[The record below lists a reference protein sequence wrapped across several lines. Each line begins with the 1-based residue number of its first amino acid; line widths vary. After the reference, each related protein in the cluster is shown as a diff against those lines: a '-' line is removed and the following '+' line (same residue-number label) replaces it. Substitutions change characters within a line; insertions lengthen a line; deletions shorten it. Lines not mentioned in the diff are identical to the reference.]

1 MRRAHHGAHRGAHH
15 GDIER
20 FDRWATTY
28 DRTPGQSFFRRI
40 HHQVG
45 DAVVAG
51 GSRPRRLLDLGCGT
65 GRLLEDLRR
74 RLPEAEL
81 VGVDPSEGMLAVA
94 RRRLAGEPGVRLEV
108 ATAARLPLPDA
119 SVDVVT
125 TTMSFHH
132 WEAQDASLR
141 EVARVLAPGGRL
153 LIADVLG
160 IGLIGRLLRPRGR
173 RHGAGY
179 RDAAELTVLFRDAGF
194 TAWRLRP
201 LFAPGVPI
209 FLAEAR
215 RPSER

>member
-94 RRRLAGEPGVRLEV
+94 RQRLTGEPGVRLEV

-132 WEAQDASLR
+132 WEEQDASLR
-141 EVARVLAPGGRL
+141 EVVRVLAPGGRL

-160 IGLIGRLLRPRGR
+160 IGVIGRLLRPRGR

-179 RDAAELTVLFRDAGF
+179 RDAAELTVLLRDAGF
-194 TAWRLRP
+194 SAWRLRP
-201 LFAPGVPI
+201 LFALGVPI

-215 RPSER
+215 RPADG

>member
-1 MRRAHHGAHRGAHH
+1 M
-15 GDIER
+15 
-20 FDRWATTY
+20 
-28 DRTPGQSFFRRI
+28 
-40 HHQVG
+40 
-45 DAVVAG
+45 VAG
-51 GSRPRRLLDLGCGT
+51 GSLPRRVLDLGCGT

-160 IGLIGRLLRPRGR
+160 IGAHRTAAPAAGTPPRSRLPRR
-173 RHGAGY
+173 
-179 RDAAELTVLFRDAGF
+179 
-194 TAWRLRP
+194 
-201 LFAPGVPI
+201 AP
-209 FLAEAR
+209 
-215 RPSER
+215 S

>member
-1 MRRAHHGAHRGAHH
+1 MRGARPRRAHHG
-15 GDIER
+15 DVER
-20 FDRWATTY
+20 FDRWASTY

-40 HHQVG
+40 HRRVVE
-45 DAVVAG
+45 AVVAG
-51 GSRPRRLLDLGCGT
+51 DRLPRRVLDLGCGT

-81 VGVDPSEGMLAVA
+81 VGVDPSEAMLTVA
-94 RRRLAGEPGVRLEV
+94 RGRLGRDPRVRLEV

-119 SVDVVT
+119 SLDVVT

-132 WEAQDASLR
+132 WEEQGASLR
-141 EVARVLAPGGRL
+141 EVGRVLAPGGRL

-160 IGLIGRLLRPRGR
+160 IGFIGRLLRPRGR

-179 RDAAELTVLFRDAGF
+179 RDAAELTALLRDAGF
-194 TAWRLRP
+194 GAWRRRA
-201 LFAPGVPI
+201 LFAPGIPI

-215 RPSER
+215 RPPDR

>member
-94 RRRLAGEPGVRLEV
+94 RQRLAGEPGVRLEV

>member
-1 MRRAHHGAHRGAHH
+1 MRRAHQH
-15 GDIER
+15 GDVER

-40 HHQVG
+40 HRQVG

-51 GSRPRRLLDLGCGT
+51 GSLPRRVLDLGCGT

-74 RLPEAEL
+74 RLPKAEL

-179 RDAAELTVLFRDAGF
+179 RDAAELNVLFRDAGF

-215 RPSER
+215 RSSER